1 MQENGQ
7 KLSVQLESLIGK
19 DQMQNIKNEFK
30 DELKDYLKRLQRG
43 EQKLQDSNIN
53 EFFQEFDTNE
63 ACQELDSVLDR
74 KIGED
79 VTKYGV

>member
-1 MQENGQ
+1 
-7 KLSVQLESLIGK
+7 
-19 DQMQNIKNEFK
+19 MQNIKNEFK